1 MILGLVLM
9 GFDQV
14 TDVTSP
20 VYAQT
25 SSSCDRFV
33 VSPSDCSPPN
43 SFSPLPDDSS
53 AANEDDNKDRNSR
66 ENDDADNSESR
77 NEDKKSGDI
86 ESEIPSTVGSGV
98 PFP

>member
-20 VYAQT
+20 VYAQR

-33 VSPSDCSPPN
+33 VSPLDCTPPN

-53 AANEDDNKDRNSR
+53 AAIEDDNKDRNSR

-77 NEDKKSGDI
+77 QSGDI

>member
-1 MILGLVLM
+1 MISGLVLT

-14 TDVTSP
+14 YDFTSP
-20 VYAQT
+20 VYAQR

-33 VSPSDCSPPN
+33 ISPSDCSPLN
-43 SFSPLPDDSS
+43 SFSPLPHDSS

-86 ESEIPSTVGSGV
+86 GSEIPSTVGSGV

>member
-1 MILGLVLM
+1 MILGLVLI

-20 VYAQT
+20 VYAQR

-33 VSPSDCSPPN
+33 TSPSDCSLN

-66 ENDDADNSESR
+66 ENDNSESR
-77 NEDKKSGDI
+77 NEDKKRGNI
-86 ESEIPSTVGSGV
+86 ESAIPSTVGSGV

>member
-1 MILGLVLM
+1 MISGLVLT

-14 TDVTSP
+14 YDFTSP
-20 VYAQT
+20 VYAQR

-33 VSPSDCSPPN
+33 ISPSDCSLN
-43 SFSPLPDDSS
+43 SFSPLPHDSS

-86 ESEIPSTVGSGV
+86 GSEIPSTVGSGV

>member
-53 AANEDDNKDRNSR
+53 AANEDDN
-66 ENDDADNSESR
+66 ADNSESR

>member
-20 VYAQT
+20 VYAQR

-33 VSPSDCSPPN
+33 TSPSDCSPLN

-53 AANEDDNKDRNSR
+53 ASNEDDNKDRNSR
-66 ENDDADNSESR
+66 ENDDADNSE
-77 NEDKKSGDI
+77 DKNSGNI

>member
-14 TDVTSP
+14 TDVPSP
-20 VYAQT
+20 VYAQR

-33 VSPSDCSPPN
+33 VSPSYCTPPN
-43 SFSPLPDDSS
+43 SFSPLPDDSP
-53 AANEDDNKDRNSR
+53 AAIEDDNKDRNSR

-77 NEDKKSGDI
+77 QSGDI

>member
-20 VYAQT
+20 VYAQR

-33 VSPSDCSPPN
+33 ISPSDCSPLN

-53 AANEDDNKDRNSR
+53 AANEDDNTNRNSG
-66 ENDDADNSESR
+66 ENDANSESR

-86 ESEIPSTVGSGV
+86 ELEIPSTVGSGV

>member
-9 GFDQV
+9 GLDQV
-14 TDVTSP
+14 TDVTSL
-20 VYAQT
+20 VYAQR
-25 SSSCDRFV
+25 SSFCDRFV
-33 VSPSDCSPPN
+33 ISPSDCSTLN

-53 AANEDDNKDRNSR
+53 AANEDDNKDRNSG
-66 ENDDADNSESR
+66 ENGDADNSESR

-86 ESEIPSTVGSGV
+86 ESKIPSTVGSGV

>member
-20 VYAQT
+20 VYAQR

-33 VSPSDCSPPN
+33 VSPSDCTPPN

-53 AANEDDNKDRNSR
+53 AAIEDDNKDRNSR

-77 NEDKKSGDI
+77 QSGDI